1 MSPSPVASPPATEP
15 DVALARGMALGRFV
29 VLGLV
34 GRGAMGEVYGAY
46 DPELDRKI
54 AIKLVRSDGRS
65 DTVEGRTRL
74 MREAQATAKVSHPN
88 VVVVYD
94 AGTFGERVFIAME
107 FVEGHTLR
115 YWLQEKERPWS
126 EILEVFLAA
135 GRGLAAAHER
145 ELVHRDFKPDNV
157 MVSTGGQ
164 VRVMDFGLARI
175 VDGKHPSTQGPTAR
189 AVVGSPEGAAAAP
202 LDVDATAAVGGPPIG
217 GALAS
222 RTTSLA
228 FRDKITMTGSLLGT
242 PAYMSPEQ
250 FHGRLAD
257 ARSDQFSFCVALH
270 EGMFGARPFSGRTF
284 EELAQNVV
292 KGNVVD
298 APTSKRVPANVRR
311 ALERGLRVNPDERFP
326 SMHDL
331 LSEIERGVGSG
342 RGGFAMGATAKLA
355 GVWEAPIA
363 GQPVSTPEK
372 EAIRTA
378 FLATGKAYADATFA
392 GASAVLDRFAD
403 RWSEIYVDICEA
415 THVRGEQ
422 SAEALDL
429 RMTALMEGL
438 EDLKALCRLLREPT
452 GEVVENAVNAA
463 HALGT
468 LERCQD
474 VALLRAI
481 VRAPEDVATRAAV
494 ERLRTRIV
502 NLRAFRRVGR
512 IADGLEAASPL
523 VDEARSVGYGPVLA
537 EALVLDGFLL
547 NEFGRGDAASAA
559 FNEAIWVAE
568 LARHDEVAAEAAT
581 MLTYLA
587 GYLHGR
593 HEVAEIWSRHTETL
607 LRRMG
612 GHDELWGWYLNDRAA
627 VRAQQGR
634 LVEAIADSH
643 LAVAAKER
651 ALGPDAPDV
660 ALSVSNLADYLAVQ
674 CELDEALPTSQRAV
688 DIVSA
693 ALGLAHPLT
702 AVILSNHAELL
713 CHVGRF
719 DEARVA
725 VTQALAVL
733 EPESDPSALSLTYAL
748 RTLGLCHLAADRWD
762 EALVVLERA
771 ASIRETS
778 GNTPLRLAE
787 VHFPLA
793 RAIDEARGDRARAVA
808 LANQARREYEQAPKT
823 PLAARDLAELDA
835 WLAAHAPPPLPG

>member
-15 DVALARGMALGRFV
+15 DVALARGTALGRFV

-54 AIKLVRSDGRS
+54 AIKLVRSGGRS

-74 MREAQATAKVSHPN
+74 LREAQATAKVSHPN

-115 YWLQEKERPWS
+115 YWLEEKERSWS
-126 EILEVFLAA
+126 QILEVFLAA

-164 VRVMDFGLARI
+164 VRVMDFGLARV
-175 VDGKHPSTQGPTAR
+175 VDGKRPSSQGPPAR
-189 AVVGSPEGAAAAP
+189 AVVGPPELAAAP
-202 LDVDATAAVGGPPIG
+202 LDVEATAALGGPPIG
-217 GALAS
+217 GPPAS
-222 RTTSLA
+222 RTASLA
-228 FRDKITMTGSLLGT
+228 FRDKITMTGSMLGT

-257 ARSDQFSFCVALH
+257 ARSDQFSFCIALY
-270 EGMFGARPFSGRTF
+270 EGIFGARPFSGRTL
-284 EELAQNVV
+284 EELAQNVM
-292 KGNVVD
+292 KGNLVD
-298 APTSKRVPANVRR
+298 ASTSKRVPANIRR
-311 ALERGLRVNPDERFP
+311 ALERGLRATPDERFP

-331 LSEIERGVGSG
+331 LAEIERAVGSG
-342 RGGFAMGATAKLA
+342 RGGFATGAAAKLA
-355 GVWEAPIA
+355 GVWEAPVA

-372 EAIRTA
+372 EAIRKA

-392 GASAVLDRFAD
+392 GATAVLDRFAG

-422 SAEALDL
+422 SPEVLDL
-429 RMTALMEGL
+429 RMNALMEGL
-438 EDLKALCRLLREPT
+438 EDLKALCRLFREPT

-463 HALGT
+463 HSLGT

-481 VRAPEDVATRAAV
+481 VRPPEDVATRAAV

-502 NLRAFRRVGR
+502 DLRAFRRVGR
-512 IADGLEAASPL
+512 IADGLEAATPL

-568 LARHDEVAAEAAT
+568 LARHDEIAAEAAT
-581 MLTYLA
+581 MLSYLA

-634 LVEAIADSH
+634 LVEAIADSR
-643 LAVAAKER
+643 LAIAAKER
-651 ALGPDAPDV
+651 ALGPEAPDV
-660 ALSVSNLADYLAVQ
+660 AMSVSNLADYLAVQ
-674 CELDEALPTSQRAV
+674 CELDEALSTSQRAV

-693 ALGLAHPLT
+693 ALGLAHPVT
-702 AVILSNHAELL
+702 GVILANHAELL
-713 CHVGRF
+713 AHVGRF

-733 EPESDPSALSLTYAL
+733 EPEKDPRALLLTYAL
-748 RTLGLCHLAADRWD
+748 RTLGLCDLGMGRWD
-762 EALVVLERA
+762 EALAVLERA
-771 ASIRETS
+771 ASIRETTA
-778 GNTPLRLAE
+778 NTPLRLAE

-793 RAIDEARGDRARAVA
+793 RAIDEALGDRARAFA
-808 LANQARREYEQAPKT
+808 LANQARREYEQAPKN

-835 WLAAHAPPPLPG
+835 WLAEHAPPPAAG